1 MGRQGFVW
9 RRLMHMASR
18 ACVDVMREGTIGTFG
33 CYCGTVNFLS
43 EVANNGGSELS
54 AIVASMVSIENSK
67 NFRIFCDV
75 KETSLQLSC
84 AVSHDSN
91 VMSILKATNENLPPN
106 VIRQLAKELKNL
118 DESPPEGIN
127 VIVNDDDFTTIF
139 ADIEGPAGTPYENGV
154 FRMKLLL
161 SHDFPQSPPKGFFL
175 TKIFHPNI
183 ATSGE
188 ICVNTLKKDWNPG
201 LGLRHVLLVVRCL
214 LIEPFP
220 ESALNE
226 QAGKMLLE
234 NYEEYARHARLYT
247 GIHALKPKNKSKTG
261 AISEST
267 TALNVDKSS
276 TASSE
281 NTPSMPPACAIF
293 HDSNGICIC
302 ASLKAT
308 NENLPPNVIRQ
319 LAKELKNLDDSPP
332 EGIKVSVND
341 DDFTT
346 IFADIEGPAGTPY
359 ENGVFRMK
367 LLLSRD
373 FPQSPPKG
381 FFLTKIFHPNIATS
395 GEICVNTLKKD
406 WNPGLGLRHVLLV
419 VRCLLIEPFPES
431 ALNEQAGKLLL
442 ENYEEYARHARL
454 YTSIHALKLKNK
466 SKSGAISES
475 TTALNVGQS
484 NTVLGENTPLASA
497 VISTSVAAKALGKN
511 SQDQSAAASEPV
523 VGASTAPKKDAPH
536 GAKGPVDKKKLDARK
551 KSLKRL

>member
-1 MGRQGFVW
+1 M
-9 RRLMHMASR
+9 
-18 ACVDVMREGTIGTFG
+18 
-33 CYCGTVNFLS
+33 
-43 EVANNGGSELS
+43 
-54 AIVASMVSIENSK
+54 
-67 NFRIFCDV
+67 
-75 KETSLQLSC
+75 
-84 AVSHDSN
+84 
-91 VMSILKATNENLPPN
+91 ATNENLPPN

-161 SHDFPQSPPKGFFL
+161 SRDFPQSPPK
-175 TKIFHPNI
+175 

-281 NTPSMPPACAIF
+281 NTPSVPPAV
-293 HDSNGICIC
+293 STST
-302 ASLKAT
+302 ASRAFGTSLQDQNPT
-308 NENLPPNVIRQ
+308 
-319 LAKELKNLDDSPP
+319 
-332 EGIKVSVND
+332 VSD
-341 DDFTT
+341 P
-346 IFADIEGPAGTPY
+346 ADIGAAAA
-359 ENGVFRMK
+359 R
-367 LLLSRD
+367 
-373 FPQSPPKG
+373 
-381 FFLTKIFHPNIATS
+381 
-395 GEICVNTLKKD
+395 KKD
-406 WNPGLGLRHVLLV
+406 GLM
-419 VRCLLIEPFPES
+419 
-431 ALNEQAGKLLL
+431 A
-442 ENYEEYARHARL
+442 
-454 YTSIHALKLKNK
+454 
-466 SKSGAISES
+466 SKA
-475 TTALNVGQS
+475 
-484 NTVLGENTPLASA
+484 PL
-497 VISTSVAAKALGKN
+497 
-511 SQDQSAAASEPV
+511 
-523 VGASTAPKKDAPH
+523 
-536 GAKGPVDKKKLDARK
+536 DKKKMDARK